1 MNITLM
7 RADEARTLTAL
18 NEKYIAKKILIE
30 QINEAI
36 EDAVYET
43 GIAEWC
49 MTPDTRKWLEDYGYI
64 VTEHEEEYS
73 VHRYYK
79 ISWR

>member
-7 RADEARTLTAL
+7 RADEARTLTEL
-18 NEKYIAKKILIE
+18 NEKYIAKNTIIE

-49 MTPDTRKWLEDYGYI
+49 MTPETRKWLEDYGYI
-64 VTEHEEEYS
+64 VEKDPYHKC
-73 VHRYYK
+73 YK
-79 ISWR
+79 ISWK

>member
-49 MTPDTRKWLEDYGYI
+49 MTTDTRKWLEDYGYI
-64 VTEHEEEYS
+64 VEKDPYHKC
-73 VHRYYK
+73 YK
-79 ISWR
+79 ISWK

>member
-1 MNITLM
+1 MNTTLM

-49 MTPDTRKWLEDYGYI
+49 MTPENKKWLEDHGYI
-64 VTEHEEEYS
+64 VTEYEEEDS

>member
-1 MNITLM
+1 MNTTLM
-7 RADEARTLTAL
+7 RAEEARTLTTL
-18 NEKYIAKKILIE
+18 NEKYIAKNTIIE
-30 QINEAI
+30 QINEAV

-49 MTPDTRKWLEDYGYI
+49 MTPETRKWLEDYGYI
-64 VTEHEEEYS
+64 VTEHEEEDS